1 MCMTKNN
8 NIESQMRIRPRMS
21 DFTVYVFIYRY
32 YTKAQRVLLQYQ
44 HMPSFQGI
52 NTDCSKIIS
61 QLSSTLKERFRN
73 KEVWYNDVSLIRTTS
88 TVTKSDLN
96 SRRPIY
102 NKMIFWGPKIG
113 GHKSRPI

>member
-88 TVTKSDLN
+88 VVTKSDLN

-102 NKMIFWGPKIG
+102 NKMIFWGTENRW
-113 GHKSRPI
+113 S